1 MHCSLVS
8 ACTYY
13 FLHLV
18 LQLRLSRLSLRD
30 STTMC
35 TSGAIVTVTT
45 AISTE
50 HPTTTIPPDSTTQT
64 LPTSS
69 TEPESHSSS
78 FRQYASKLGY
88 PDNLIT
94 TVLSNLGPDASTEDL
109 LSHLISLQNMLCPK
123 DSLIRRRRDATYLPS
138 YMLSQD
144 SYYKGKEKMPYWVWV
159 KRETITAD
167 VTTNPPHKRTRTTS
181 SHSKKW
187 GCTSQKIFICIFYC
201 IFCSQE
207 QFTLTIAVWTIINLQ
222 NNEL

>member
-1 MHCSLVS
+1 MDSNFS
-8 ACTYY
+8 K
-13 FLHLV
+13 
-18 LQLRLSRLSLRD
+18 LSLQN
-30 STTMC
+30 STTI
-35 TSGAIVTVTT
+35 SSGGAIVTFTT
-45 AISTE
+45 ITSTE
-50 HPTTTIPPDSTTQT
+50 HPTTTSTIPPVLSIFPDPQT

-69 TEPESHSSS
+69 TEPEFHSSS

-167 VTTNPPHKRTRTTS
+167 VTTNPPHKRTRTRTTS
-181 SHSKKW
+181 SHSKK
-187 GCTSQKIFICIFYC
+187 
-201 IFCSQE
+201 
-207 QFTLTIAVWTIINLQ
+207 
-222 NNEL
+222 

>member
-1 MHCSLVS
+1 MDSNFS
-8 ACTYY
+8 K
-13 FLHLV
+13 
-18 LQLRLSRLSLRD
+18 LSLHD
-30 STTMC
+30 STTIS
-35 TSGAIVTVTT
+35 TGGVIVALSTT
-45 AISTE
+45 TSTE
-50 HPTTTIPPDSTTQT
+50 HPTTTFTIPNVPSNLPDTKTQPTTTDPQ
-64 LPTSS
+64 P
-69 TEPESHSSS
+69 SS
-78 FRQYASKLGY
+78 FRQHASKLGY

-167 VTTNPPHKRTRTTS
+167 VTTNPPHKRTRTRTTS

-187 GCTSQKIFICIFYC
+187 GCTS
-201 IFCSQE
+201 
-207 QFTLTIAVWTIINLQ
+207 A
-222 NNEL
+222 

>member
-1 MHCSLVS
+1 MNWSLS
-8 ACTYY
+8 FAYY
-13 FLHLV
+13 SYYSSTTITTVVTPTMESNF
-18 LQLRLSRLSLRD
+18 SKLSLQN
-30 STTMC
+30 STTIS
-35 TSGAIVTVTT
+35 SGGARVTLTT
-45 AISTE
+45 ATSTE
-50 HPTTTIPPDSTTQT
+50 HPTTTSTIPLDSTTQT

-109 LSHLISLQNMLCPK
+109 LSHLISLLNMLCPK

-159 KRETITAD
+159 KRETITPD
-167 VTTNPPHKRTRTTS
+167 VTTNPPHKRTRTRTTS

-187 GCTSQKIFICIFYC
+187 GCTSQNN
-201 IFCSQE
+201 
-207 QFTLTIAVWTIINLQ
+207 FTLIVYVN
-222 NNEL
+222 